1 MAERYCANCGTGV
14 DDDARFC
21 PVCGQ
26 PIDPPEAPIPA
37 TPASTDAAAD
47 LPGEPETEAE
57 PEAPVEAPV
66 APPAAT
72 LPRPETPAS
81 MPAVAER
88 ASDLP
93 FSLPTMLSGWL
104 IGGGSLLAAIGLAPS
119 LGRALSVILFVGLL
133 WLAASV
139 FLPDRLPEVP
149 RERLVI
155 LAVAFIGL
163 GMALDRT
170 GFDPRGWETTFLI
183 GMLAVAGGA
192 LLVELD
198 RDRPIPP
205 PAPPPS

>member
-1 MAERYCANCGTGV
+1 MSERYCPNCGTGV

-26 PIDPPEAPIPA
+26 PIDPPEAPISAAP
-37 TPASTDAAAD
+37 TSTDEAAD
-47 LPGEPETEAE
+47 AAGEPEAAAE
-57 PEAPVEAPV
+57 PEPPAEVP
-66 APPAAT
+66 APP
-72 LPRPETPAS
+72 PAE
-81 MPAVAER
+81 PAVASPPADR
-88 ASDLP
+88 GGDLP
-93 FSLPTMLSGWL
+93 FSVPTMLSGWL

-119 LGRALSVILFVGLL
+119 LGRALSVMLFVALL

-139 FLPDRLPEVP
+139 FLPDRLPDLP
-149 RERLVI
+149 RERLVV

-205 PAPPPS
+205 PDRPPS

>member
-1 MAERYCANCGTGV
+1 MSERYCANCGTGV

-21 PVCGQ
+21 PVCGKPVDQ
-26 PIDPPEAPIPA
+26 PDAPEPAAASTPEA
-37 TPASTDAAAD
+37 
-47 LPGEPETEAE
+47 GEPAPE
-57 PEAPVEAPV
+57 P
-66 APPAAT
+66 PPTA
-72 LPRPETPAS
+72 RGS
-81 MPAVAER
+81 N
-88 ASDLP
+88 LP
-93 FSLPTMLSGWL
+93 FTLPTMLSGWL

-149 RERLVI
+149 RERLVL

-170 GFDPRGWETTFLI
+170 GFDPRGWETTLLI
-183 GMLAVAGGA
+183 GMLSVAGGA

-205 PAPPPS
+205 PDRSAS

>member
-1 MAERYCANCGTGV
+1 MSERYCADCGTGV

-21 PVCGQ
+21 PVCGK
-26 PIDPPEAPIPA
+26 PIDQPDAPE
-37 TPASTDAAAD
+37 
-47 LPGEPETEAE
+47 
-57 PEAPVEAPV
+57 
-66 APPAAT
+66 PPAEVVA
-72 LPRPETPAS
+72 ETPAAS
-81 MPAVAER
+81 PEPPPAER
-88 ASDLP
+88 GSDLP
-93 FSLPTMLSGWL
+93 FTLPTMLSGWL

-139 FLPDRLPEVP
+139 FLPGRLPEVP
-149 RERLVI
+149 RERLVV

-170 GFDPRGWETTFLI
+170 GFDPRGWETTFVI
-183 GMLAVAGGA
+183 GMLSVAGGA

-205 PAPPPS
+205 PDRSAS

>member
-1 MAERYCANCGTGV
+1 MAERSCANCGTGV

-37 TPASTDAAAD
+37 APASTDAAVDPPAEP
-47 LPGEPETEAE
+47 PGEAE
-57 PEAPVEAPV
+57 SAAESEAPVE
-66 APPAAT
+66 PPAA
-72 LPRPETPAS
+72 PAK
-81 MPAVAER
+81 P

-93 FSLPTMLSGWL
+93 FTLPTMLSGWL

-205 PAPPPS
+205 PDPPPS

>member
-1 MAERYCANCGTGV
+1 MSERYCPNCGTGV

-37 TPASTDAAAD
+37 ATTSSDEAAAAAV
-47 LPGEPETEAE
+47 EPEAAAE
-57 PEAPVEAPV
+57 PEPPAEVPA
-66 APPAAT
+66 APPTAPAPPPAEPTAA
-72 LPRPETPAS
+72 PPPAD
-81 MPAVAER
+81 R
-88 ASDLP
+88 GGDLP
-93 FSLPTMLSGWL
+93 FSVPTMLSGWL

-119 LGRALSVILFVGLL
+119 LGRALSVMLFVALL

-139 FLPDRLPEVP
+139 FLPDRLPALP
-149 RERLVI
+149 RERLVV
-155 LAVAFIGL
+155 LGVAFIGL

-205 PAPPPS
+205 PDRPPS